1 MPSLRQQLRRKRRSL
16 SQQEQVLASAALTR
30 RLVADL
36 SIITAKTIA
45 LYLPD
50 DGEIDPTPFM
60 FWCYSVGKQIYLPLL
75 PEGVMPNTSSLFFQ
89 AYIPGIT
96 KLRMNRFGMPEPT
109 FNKRHCIRASMLNLV
124 LLPLVGFDRNRNR
137 VGRGKGY
144 YDKTFSAAINSFHRP
159 KLVGLAHSIQETSV
173 QPKPWDVQ
181 LDAIFTERE
190 KVSGE

>member
-1 MPSLRQQLRRKRRSL
+1 
-16 SQQEQVLASAALTR
+16 
-30 RLVADL
+30 
-36 SIITAKTIA
+36 
-45 LYLPD
+45 
-50 DGEIDPTPFM
+50 
-60 FWCYSVGKQIYLPLL
+60 
-75 PEGVMPNTSSLFFQ
+75 
-89 AYIPGIT
+89 
-96 KLRMNRFGMPEPT
+96 MPEPR
-109 FNKRHCIRASMLNLV
+109 FDFHQCIRASLLNLV